1 MSDLIAAW
9 RSLLRNGFY
18 SAINIF
24 GLTIG
29 LTACLLVTTVII
41 DELSYDKQWSKT
53 DRLYRILTVNKVSEG
68 LFNQNNH
75 SFAGLAPALKKN
87 FPEVEDYAFITPGEL
102 RFQIGDKKNEGVLTD
117 VLTADTAVFHLLDI
131 HAVQGKPE
139 VYKEGYSNLI
149 LTRKFADKFFRGQ
162 DVVGKILYDKA
173 TYEETPR
180 PYLIT
185 GVIDDLPANSHL
197 RAEALIVGPRSK
209 EQLNPKQG
217 GSLMDHYLLMR
228 PGTDMQDFT
237 KKANKWYKS
246 FVTVSNPFDHAFQP
260 MAKIYL
266 DSPFASNQKVRGDR
280 QRIIIFSAV
289 AALLLIIAC
298 INFINL
304 STARAAARMGDI
316 SIRKLLGAGRR
327 HIIKRVLIE
336 TLLFFGSAAILA
348 LVLYGL
354 SLSPV
359 ETFLGHALGKTVFSD
374 PVLSASVLG
383 ALIVAALISGSYPAL
398 LISGFRP
405 AGVLKGSLMSNRN
418 AGQSFM
424 RQALVVV
431 QFSLCICV
439 LIAMIVVHRQLRYM
453 EKADIGF
460 NKHDLINIGFIS
472 WDGKREFFKNELNRI
487 PGVMSSSRCMWTPS
501 RGPGSMASEIADPA
515 RPGNFITLW
524 HLAGDV
530 NFAQTLG
537 LKLLEGRYLGDNFK
551 ADVAAENNNCL
562 ITATTARILNVQKL
576 NVPMKMIS
584 ITPVGIIDD
593 FHTQSFREALGPT
606 VVVADTNSNYGAMI
620 VRVRPGTASHVQ
632 SAIRQL
638 WAGLFPEKV
647 LELNLVS
654 DMLDSQYKE
663 EQKLRQLFSFFGV
676 LTMLLASLGIFG
688 LILHSIQERLKEI
701 AIRKVL
707 GGSVTSIA
715 WLLSSRFSKL
725 VVVAI
730 VIAAPVGMWCMARWL
745 QSFAFRIALD
755 WSVPVIAG
763 AAALAIALITVSW
776 QAVKAALANPVH
788 NLRNE

>member
-1 MSDLIAAW
+1 MNDLIAAW

-18 SAINIF
+18 SAIDIF

-41 DELSYDKQWSKT
+41 DELSYDKQWSKA
-53 DRLYRILTVNKVSEG
+53 DRLYRILTVNKVGEG
-68 LFNQNNH
+68 LYNQNNH
-75 SFAGLAPALKKN
+75 SFSGLAPALKKN
-87 FPEVEDYAFITPGEL
+87 FPEVEDYAFITPTEL
-102 RFQIGDKKNEGVLTD
+102 RFQIGDKKNEGLLTD
-117 VLTADTAVFHLLDI
+117 ILMADTGIFHLLDI
-131 HAVQGKPE
+131 RTIQGTPE
-139 VYKEGYSNLI
+139 VYREGYLNLI
-149 LTRKFADKFFRGQ
+149 LTKSFADRFFHGQ
-162 DVVGKILYDKA
+162 DVVGKTVYDKA
-173 TYEETPR
+173 TYEEKPTQ
-180 PYLIT
+180 YLIT
-185 GVIDDLPANSHL
+185 GVINDLPANSHL
-197 RAEALIVGPRSK
+197 RAEVLLVSPREK
-209 EQLNPKQG
+209 EELSPKQG
-217 GSLMDHYLLMR
+217 GTLSDHYLLMR
-228 PGTDMQDFT
+228 QGTDMQEFT
-237 KKANKWYKS
+237 KKVNSWYKS
-246 FVTVSNPFDHAFQP
+246 FVTIANPFDHAFQR
-260 MAKIYL
+260 MTKIYL

-304 STARAAARMGDI
+304 STARAASRMGDI
-316 SIRKLLGAGRR
+316 SIRKLLGAERR

-336 TLLFFGSAAILA
+336 TFLFFGSATMLVI
-348 LVLYGL
+348 VLYAL

-359 ETFLGHALGKTVFSD
+359 ETFLGHSLGKTVFSD
-374 PVLSASVLG
+374 PVLSASVVG

-405 AGVLKGSLMSNRN
+405 AGVLKGSLMSNRSY
-418 AGQSFM
+418 GQSFM
-424 RQALVVV
+424 RQALVIV

-439 LIAMIVVHRQLRYM
+439 LIVMIVVHQQLRYM

-460 NKHDLINIGFIS
+460 NKHNLINIGFIS
-472 WDGKREFFKNELNRI
+472 WDGKGEFFKNELNRI
-487 PGVMSSSRCMWTPS
+487 PGVMSTSRCMWTPS
-501 RGPGSMASEIADPA
+501 RGPGSMASEIADPT

-537 LKLLEGRYLGDNFK
+537 LKLREGRYLSNNFK

-562 ITATTARILNVQKL
+562 ITATTARMLNVQKL

-593 FHTQSFREALGPT
+593 FHNESFREALGPT

-620 VRVRPGTASHVQ
+620 VRVKPGSASHVQ

-638 WAGLFPEKV
+638 WAKVFPGKV

-654 DMLDSQYKE
+654 NLLDSQYRE

-707 GGSVTSIA
+707 GGSVASIA

-725 VVVAI
+725 VAVAI
-730 VIAAPVGMWCMARWL
+730 VIAAPVGMWCMTQWL

-755 WSVPVIAG
+755 WTVPFIAG
-763 AAALAIALITVSW
+763 ASALAIALLTVSW
-776 QAVKAALANPVH
+776 QAVRAALANPVH